1 MTILRKVFRII
12 LITFIL
18 LLVIVLLFALWQYM
32 WGKKYN
38 LRTPKKFE
46 GNFWYNPYAGK
57 DENGWIRANF
67 HVHSNA
73 WGNLTN
79 GRHSNPHTIDSLY
92 HLLGYEV
99 ACISDYQSINRLFS
113 NTSGY
118 LPVYE
123 HGYGPARI
131 HHQMIGAK
139 SVNWKEYLLPQSLHN
154 RQEVIDCLRK
164 DSDAVVVMNH
174 PEFSL
179 AVSPGDFR
187 FLGNYHNM
195 EILSRV
201 RQSMASWDTALSSGY
216 PAFATANDDGHDI
229 RNLMEVGKNLTLLY
243 AQPSESAVK
252 KALRSGATIAVDLP
266 IEQDSS
272 LVFRKKLLQQLRGP
286 ASLSMRGDTLRI
298 RFSRVFSQLSIK
310 SQGGKTV
317 FMKQNDSTA
326 IYVAAEKDTYL
337 RTELTFQDG
346 TRFFLNPV
354 FRYNGKS
361 FSATT
366 HTPNNFRTIVLRSL
380 ALQVLALLVFFFY
393 LRFKHVRRKKS
404 YRHPSGL

>member
-179 AVSPGDFR
+179 AVNPSDFR

-286 ASLSMRGDTLRI
+286 VSLSMRGDTLRI

-326 IYVAAEKDTYL
+326 IYVAAEEDTYL

-404 YRHPSGL
+404 HRHPSGL

>member
-1 MTILRKVFRII
+1 MAFLRKILR
-12 LITFIL
+12 IL
-18 LLVIVLLFALWQYM
+18 LLLLAFLTLLLLLLAALQYL
-32 WGKKYN
+32 WGQKYK
-38 LRTPKKFE
+38 LRTPKKFA
-46 GNFWYNPYAGK
+46 GKDWFNPYAGTGEK
-57 DENGWIRANF
+57 SWIKANF

-73 WGNLTN
+73 WGMLTN
-79 GRHSNPHTIDSLY
+79 GRHSQPHTIDSLY
-92 HLLGYEV
+92 RWLGYEV
-99 ACISDYQSINRLFS
+99 ACISDYQSINRLHS
-113 NTSGY
+113 TKPGY
-118 LPVYE
+118 IPVYE

-131 HHQMIGAK
+131 HHQIIGAK
-139 SVNWKEYLLPQSLHN
+139 SVNWKEYLLPQTLHN

-179 AVSPGDFR
+179 AVHPGDFKY
-187 FLGNYHNM
+187 LGNYHNM

-243 AQPSESAVK
+243 AHPSEASVK
-252 KALRSGATIAVDLP
+252 KALKRGMTIAVDLP

-272 LVFRKKLLQQLRGP
+272 LVFRKKLLQQLKGP
-286 ASLSMRGDTLRI
+286 KSLFMRGDTLSI
-298 RFSRVFSQLSIK
+298 LFSEPFAQLVLK

-317 FMKQNDSTA
+317 FTKQNDSTA
-326 IYVAAEKDTYL
+326 LYVAKPNDTYL
-337 RTELTFQDG
+337 RAEVNFENG

-354 FRYNGKS
+354 FRYSGGAYAAS
-361 FSATT
+361 T
-366 HTPNNFRTIVLRSL
+366 HTPDHFLTTVLRGI

-393 LRFKHVRRKKS
+393 LRIKHVRRKKS
-404 YRHPSGL
+404 HRHPSGL